1 MNGAFGRL
9 APADDLAAGVDSPG
23 HANEAAEG
31 AEVDHPAPRRPRKR
45 TASVG
50 YAGADDLAG
59 VVDRYGKAG
68 AARGAGGGA
77 EVDHPARRR
86 PQERMETVGGGG
98 EGGAAAVGAG

>member
-9 APADDLAAGVDSPG
+9 APADDLAAGVDRPG

-50 YAGADDLAG
+50 YAGADDLAA
-59 VVDRYGKAG
+59 VADRDGTAVLARRAES
-68 AARGAGGGA
+68 AAA
-77 EVDHPARRR
+77 VDHPARRR
-86 PQERMETVGGGG
+86 AHDRVGTAGETVRAGGHGC
-98 EGGAAAVGAG
+98 A